1 MAQVLFQQLFGISSV
16 AYLVLEKREQK
27 LPSVTY
33 ANPAACAFLDTKEDK
48 LLGKQLFSVFGNL
61 PAEQEEKL
69 KGCFDDLGNGL
80 IAVNTQ
86 NRKILL
92 GVSEIAG
99 GAWSCALR
107 DLSNC
112 SRRQEINENPRQKA
126 LERALEAAT
135 AASQAKSSFLS
146 QMSHDIRT
154 PMNAI
159 IGMTEIALRHENDP
173 VRVKDCLQKIKSASG
188 HMMQLINEVL
198 DMSRIESGK
207 IVLEEEEMNLADF
220 LHGLMAVIRPQADE
234 KGLKVHLEIGKLCSE
249 RMKADE
255 LRLRQI
261 CMNLLS
267 NAVKFTPEG
276 GSVTVWMQVEG
287 RAEKG
292 RFSFRVSDTGPGMSR
307 EFMDRLFQPY
317 ERERS
322 MTVNKIQGSGLGLA
336 IVKSLTELMGGSV
349 EAESEP
355 GQGASFLVRIPV
367 QLLEEDVEKF
377 SRALQGAAVLV
388 LEPDSGRLA
397 GLVSALDQ
405 YGIKWDHAACGN
417 DAVDLLNEAAFSGKD
432 YFALLTAEEIP
443 DIEITQLLPEIR
455 RRMGIDFPMVMMSE
469 HDWSQMEYILKRSGV
484 SEFFPLPVFASRLL
498 ALLYSF
504 TEEGKIEIEE
514 KNRPVRRSY
523 QNRRLLL
530 VEDNALNC
538 EIATEILSV
547 SGIQIDTAEN
557 GLKAVERFQGMPE
570 NYYDLILMDIQMP
583 VMDGLEAARRIRA
596 LERKDAGS
604 VPIVAMTANAFVE
617 DVQDSLK
624 AGMDAHISKPLDAD
638 QVLHCLDQWAG
649 GD

>member
-1 MAQVLFQQLFGISSV
+1 
-16 AYLVLEKREQK
+16 
-27 LPSVTY
+27 
-33 ANPAACAFLDTKEDK
+33 
-48 LLGKQLFSVFGNL
+48 
-61 PAEQEEKL
+61 
-69 KGCFDDLGNGL
+69 
-80 IAVNTQ
+80 
-86 NRKILL
+86 
-92 GVSEIAG
+92 
-99 GAWSCALR
+99 
-107 DLSNC
+107 
-112 SRRQEINENPRQKA
+112 
-126 LERALEAAT
+126 
-135 AASQAKSSFLS
+135 
-146 QMSHDIRT
+146 
-154 PMNAI
+154 
-159 IGMTEIALRHENDP
+159 
-173 VRVKDCLQKIKSASG
+173 
-188 HMMQLINEVL
+188 
-198 DMSRIESGK
+198 MSRAAGFPSRTQRNLQTVSYTHLDVYK
-207 IVLEEEEMNLADF
+207 RQEEMNLADF

>member
-1 MAQVLFQQLFGISSV
+1 MAQVLFQQLFGKSSV
-16 AYLVLEKREQK
+16 AYLVLEKWEQK

-207 IVLEEEEMNLADF
+207 IVLEEEEMDLADF

-322 MTVNKIQGSGLGLA
+322 MTVNKIQGSGLGLS